1 MVYSSL
7 FYFHKLAKKI
17 IMAIAKP
24 FNLTKWIDE
33 NRHLLKPPVGNK
45 NIYIDS
51 EDYIVMIVAG
61 PNARKDYHFN
71 ETEELFYQL
80 EGSITVYVQDE
91 GKKVAMQLNAGDMYL
106 HPAKTPHS
114 PARTEKSIGLVIEK
128 KREGQNLKDGL
139 LWFCENCNHK
149 LYEVYFELTDIE
161 EDFLPH
167 FKHFYNSEELRTCD
181 NCGTVMEADPKF
193 VKE

>member
-1 MVYSSL
+1 
-7 FYFHKLAKKI
+7 
-17 IMAIAKP
+17 MAIAKP

-114 PARTEKSIGLVIEK
+114 PARTENSIGLVVEK

-139 LWFCENCNHK
+139 LWFCEHCNHK

-161 EDFLPH
+161 QDFLPH
-167 FKHFYNSEELRTCD
+167 FEHFYSSKELRTCD
-181 NCGTVMEADPKF
+181 KCGTVMEADPKF
-193 VKE
+193 VK

>member
-1 MVYSSL
+1 
-7 FYFHKLAKKI
+7 
-17 IMAIAKP
+17 MAIAKP

-71 ETEELFYQL
+71 ETEELFYQI
-80 EGSITVYVQDE
+80 EGSITIFVQDE
-91 GKKVAMQLNAGDMYL
+91 GKKVAMQINAGDMYL

-114 PARTEKSIGLVIEK
+114 PVRTPNSIGLVIEK
-128 KREGQNLKDGL
+128 TREGHNLKDGL

-149 LYEVYFELTDIE
+149 LYEVYFELNDIE

-167 FKHFYNSEELRTCD
+167 FKQFYNSEDLRTCD
-181 NCGTVMEADPKF
+181 NCGTVMEADSKF
-193 VKE
+193 SDKK